1 MSSPD
6 VVSYVHVGTSQPT
19 SSGSSDMD
27 LLTLPYFF
35 LSGSKLR
42 EAGLS
47 SAPGVTLSL
56 RLPQGG

>member
-1 MSSPD
+1 MSSLD
-6 VVSYVHVGTSQPT
+6 VVSYVHLGTSQPT
-19 SSGSSDMD
+19 SDMD

-47 SAPGVTLSL
+47 SAPRVTLSL